1 MFDIAL
7 RDVKEA
13 VCAPVARVLG
23 RVFTPTQV
31 TVLGFFCG
39 LMSVLFVSW
48 GWFVAG
54 NVCWYLNRFLD
65 GVDGVVARLQNKQSD
80 FGGYV
85 DILCDFVVYALVPI
99 ALCVALTDALAPLD
113 AVALVQRDSIVHT
126 LLPDLVPRDISM
138 RSLFVILALLES
150 TYFVNAASQMFLA
163 SILEKRAQGAK
174 ANGTQ
179 PARLQAC
186 VCARALAR
194 WLTATTTW
202 RSALGGAAQGSSRRS
217 RCQ

>member
-1 MFDIAL
+1 MCTGRSGAWARVHADAGHGAWLLL
-7 RDVKEA
+7 RSDVGA
-13 VCAPVARVLG
+13 VRLVGLVRGGQRVLG
-23 RVFTPTQV
+23 SQSIPGRRRRR
-31 TVLGFFCG
+31 GG
-39 LMSVLFVSW
+39 S
-48 GWFVAG
+48 A
-54 NVCWYLNRFLD
+54 
-65 GVDGVVARLQNKQSD
+65 AKQAS
-80 FGGYV
+80 YV
-85 DILCDFVVYALVPI
+85 DILCDFVVYALLPI

-202 RSALGGAAQGSSRRS
+202 RSALGGAVQGSSRRS